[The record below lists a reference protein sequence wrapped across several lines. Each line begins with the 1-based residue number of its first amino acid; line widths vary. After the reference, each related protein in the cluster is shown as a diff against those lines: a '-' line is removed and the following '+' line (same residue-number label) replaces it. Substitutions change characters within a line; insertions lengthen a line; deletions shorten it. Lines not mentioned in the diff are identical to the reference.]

1 VPTLQSAPNPT
12 IASYN
17 ASVVNFYNATGSI
30 VRFINKNIFFF
41 YSKNALAY
49 YNAGVVVV
57 FFKIVG
63 LAPYMYVV
71 QEPQLDPVLHR
82 YAVRCIPDY
91 AQSLCLVI
99 ASNCV
104 HD

>member
-1 VPTLQSAPNPT
+1 MYWRKTQSGPNPT

-49 YNAGVVVV
+49 YNAGVVV
-57 FFKIVG
+57 G
-63 LAPYMYVV
+63 
-71 QEPQLDPVLHR
+71 
-82 YAVRCIPDY
+82 CIFENRRIGSSGHP
-91 AQSLCLVI
+91 A
-99 ASNCV
+99 
-104 HD
+104 